1 MLNRDNSQFVWPL
14 KDPALSKAL
23 KLKKILEQMDLS
35 CPGGLVELSPY
46 WPISHDWYPMRLSC
60 CRKTEAS
67 TLAQKKLAKKNYR
80 FEVGGQRS
88 RAAAEGLEGVWLG

>member
-1 MLNRDNSQFVWPL
+1 
-14 KDPALSKAL
+14 
-23 KLKKILEQMDLS
+23 MDLS

-88 RAAAEGLEGVWLG
+88 RAAAEGLEGVGLGCLRPNSLSATN